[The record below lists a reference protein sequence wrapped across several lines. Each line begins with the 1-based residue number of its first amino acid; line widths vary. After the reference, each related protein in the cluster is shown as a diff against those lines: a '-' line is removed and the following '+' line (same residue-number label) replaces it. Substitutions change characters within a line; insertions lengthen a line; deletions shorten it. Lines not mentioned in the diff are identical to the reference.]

1 MHARAKKIIPPQT
14 VLVRLVKPT
23 VPVRY
28 VALPRNRRENQCLV
42 GTRKSPLTFSQVRG
56 VSESGVPGD
65 GISGVQ
71 SSERLCD
78 EGGVNRIEP
87 IGFLDSCGCERGGA
101 RVWPVPRD
109 R

>member
-1 MHARAKKIIPPQT
+1 MVHEHEEGHHACQSKKNHSSTNGPCET
-14 VLVRLVKPT
+14 
-23 VPVRY
+23 
-28 VALPRNRRENQCLV
+28 REANGSGAVCGLA
-42 GTRKSPLTFSQVRG
+42 FSQVRG